1 MLRPPLPARRPPISA
16 GIVAALA
23 LIAAETLLLFPLAQ
37 VADPIALGVVYLL
50 GVLIVSIVWGA
61 ALGIGTS
68 VVSALAFNFFHIP
81 PTGRFTIAEAENWVA
96 LAVFLVAAVIA
107 ASVAEAARV
116 RAAEAEQRGRE
127 ADLAAELARVLL
139 GAPDLPA
146 RARPRRAADR
156 AGVRARVVPD
166 RARRASAAT
175 SGPRRCPLAARRAS
189 GSARCSSRRRRAR
202 RASATR
208 PALEALLAAALE
220 RERARRARSSRR
232 ARCAARTRSRP
243 PSCARSRTTCA
254 PR

>member
-1 MLRPPLPARRPPISA
+1 MLRPPLPARRPPLSA

-50 GVLIVSIVWGA
+50 GVLVVAIVWGA
-61 ALGIGTS
+61 ALGVGTS
-68 VVSALAFNFFHIP
+68 VVSALAFNFFHIE
-81 PTGRFTIAEAENWVA
+81 PTGRFTIDEAENWVA

-139 GAPDLPA
+139 GAPDLPGA
-146 RARPRRAADR
+146 LAPAAQR
-156 AGVRARVVPD
+156 IAQAFGL
-166 RARRASAAT
+166 ASCRIVLGEVAAT
-175 SGPRRCPLAARRAS
+175 SGPPRCRCCAARS
-189 GSARCSSRRRRAR
+189 GSARCSSRPRRAPR
-202 RASATR
+202 ATR
-208 PALEALLAAALE
+208 PGRRWRRCSPPRSSASGSS
-220 RERARRARSSRR
+220 ARWSRR

-243 PSCARSRTTCA
+243 RSCARCRTTSA